1 LNALKNYFLQ
11 KLYSETQGMD
21 VELIEPLEMTDY
33 RHLERLFENRCKT
46 YNQMLEMHS
55 KQLNELKTKLVNI
68 FSLFKSINQGP
79 LANFFIN

>member
-1 LNALKNYFLQ
+1 
-11 KLYSETQGMD
+11 MD

-55 KQLNELKTKLVNI
+55 KQLNELKTKLVNL
-68 FSLFKSINQGP
+68 LFLLNSINQVP
-79 LANFFIN
+79 LASSFIY

>member
-1 LNALKNYFLQ
+1 
-11 KLYSETQGMD
+11 MD

-55 KQLNELKTKLVNI
+55 KQLNELKTKLVN
-68 FSLFKSINQGP
+68 LFFLFNSINQVP
-79 LANFFIN
+79 LASSFIY

>member
-1 LNALKNYFLQ
+1 
-11 KLYSETQGMD
+11 MD

-55 KQLNELKTKLVNI
+55 KQLNELKTKLVNLFSI
-68 FSLFKSINQGP
+68 FNSINQD
-79 LANFFIN
+79 LHANSFIN